1 MLEIRKKAEIEKEQM
16 ELKIEIEE
24 EELERRKEELNEL
37 RIRQ

>member
-16 ELKIEIEE
+16 ELKTEREAE
-24 EELERRKEELNEL
+24 DVERRKEELNEL